1 MNATVGK
8 PIRSEAQFKEEL
20 KILSEQNS
28 LYTGV
33 EQRLEM
39 LDPEQAAQ
47 GVTSDGLESTNRIRM
62 ARGMKPIDLDKL

>member
-47 GVTSDGLESTNRIRM
+47 GVTAEGLDSTNRVRV
-62 ARGMKPIDLDKL
+62 ARGMKPIDLDRL